1 MRFSGLILLAAA
13 LAGAFLLGVRGG
25 DPTGKPPAKPRSHPV
40 AAVLQAVAEEAPAPL
55 RARAPEEPAP
65 PPPPDVRARL
75 LKFEGED
82 IGGLEEELE
91 ARLSED
97 PACAE
102 ALFSVFKGETDPVK
116 LSFLQNVIAS
126 NPLLRN
132 SAEWQD
138 RFVKVAEADPL
149 LGRRAAALLFVQQA
163 ETIRPVRDRLFAL
176 AETPGE
182 VRDLALVALK
192 GLPGRR
198 LPDARLLELAGRLAE
213 GERDPLLRGL
223 ALRIEGNPQRAA
235 RFLADPDRTVRM
247 QAALVAEARPALEA
261 ALKAEEDPEA
271 RELLER
277 RLADLS
283 QAPRSE

>member
-1 MRFSGLILLAAA
+1 MRSSGLILLAAA

-25 DPTGKPPAKPRSHPV
+25 ESTEKPSAIPRSHPV
-40 AAVLQAVAEEAPAPL
+40 AAVVAAAAEEAPAPL
-55 RARAPEEPAP
+55 RARVTEEPAP
-65 PPPPDVRARL
+65 PPPLDVRARL
-75 LKFEGED
+75 LKFEGEE
-82 IGGLEEELE
+82 IGSLEEELE

-97 PACAE
+97 PAYAE
-102 ALFSVFKGETDPVK
+102 ALFSVFKSETDPVK
-116 LSFLQNVIAS
+116 LSFLQNVVAS

-149 LGRRAAALLFVQQA
+149 PERRAAALLFVQQA

-176 AETPGE
+176 AETPGD

-198 LPDARLLELAGRLAE
+198 LPDARLTELAAKMIE
-213 GERDPLLRGL
+213 GERDPRLRGL
-223 ALRIEGNPQRAA
+223 ALRIEGNPERAA

-247 QAALVAEARPALEA
+247 QAALVAESRPALEA

-271 RELLER
+271 KELLER
-277 RLADLS
+277 RLADL
-283 QAPRSE
+283 R